1 MDLSSVRNRQASKS
15 GYREAVVTDQRWIHR
30 NQLKRGMYVVELDV
44 PWENT
49 PFMFQGFF
57 LDTQKQ
63 VDQVQA
69 HCEYVLVKTEKIA
82 RKSLTSYKR
91 MCGAV
96 K

>member
-1 MDLSSVRNRQASKS
+1 MDLSSVRNRQAAQQ
-15 GYREAVVTDQRWIHR
+15 GYRESVVSDQRWVHR

-57 LDTQKQ
+57 LDNQKQ

-69 HCEYVLVKTEKIA
+69 HCEYALVKTEKIA
-82 RKSLTSYKR
+82 RKSLNSYKR